1 MGGVRKISRLVAFTL
16 PAALAG
22 GCQPKQVG
30 DPAVAASSSTRPA
43 IATAARPDSREPLR
57 RVEVISQQSARVAG
71 SMLGRKC
78 RVQLRRDALGMAGNM
93 PTQLTGRWANEATVE
108 GSVLELTDQ
117 WLIVQAS
124 DRRVVIPHASIL
136 LIELQD

>member
-30 DPAVAASSSTRPA
+30 DPAVATSSSTRPA

>member
-1 MGGVRKISRLVAFTL
+1 MGGVRKISLLVAFIL
-16 PAALAG
+16 LAAVAG
-22 GCQPKQVG
+22 GCQPKQVE
-30 DPAVAASSSTRPA
+30 DPAGAASSTRPA
-43 IATAARPDSREPLR
+43 ITTAARPDSREPLR
-57 RVEVISQQSARVAG
+57 RVEVVSQQSARVAG